1 MIVKSMHSG
10 FKSLLYI
17 LPVESQKIMEVFHC
31 TIDLH
36 GFQICHSMVSK
47 KRRPLLYSKISCIT
61 FSMSIKYKSISYMF
75 SEVFYNTVKITEYEN
90 LLLKYHKTTPKNP

>member
-17 LPVESQKIMEVFHC
+17 LSAESQKIMEVFHC

-36 GFQICHSMVSK
+36 GFEICHGKVAKNDVLSFTAKFHVELSSM
-47 KRRPLLYSKISCIT
+47 
-61 FSMSIKYKSISYMF
+61 YM
-75 SEVFYNTVKITEYEN
+75 YM
-90 LLLKYHKTTPKNP
+90 